1 MKAKSKKLPTKKK
14 AAQQKTTGQKSK
26 KPVQQKQITKSQG
39 SSPEKKVVDIRQP
52 VASRTSAPKRVF
64 IGDLFETEERELP
77 QVQKEPEK
85 LTESQIDELKQM
97 LLDERKKIL
106 DRLSQHVSEAVDD
119 VVPEADE
126 LDQAGTSSNQAYLLR
141 LADKEQKLLKEI
153 DNALRKFE
161 TGDYGYCEGTGELIG
176 YERLKIRPW
185 TKYSI
190 KHKEMLEHKE
200 GKRRKTFDI

>member
-1 MKAKSKKLPTKKK
+1 MKAKPKKK
-14 AAQQKTTGQKSK
+14 SIQKKKFKQKTAVQKPK
-26 KPVQQKQITKSQG
+26 KPVQQKQIARSQG
-39 SSPEKKVVDIRQP
+39 QLSERKTIDIQRPAIPRP
-52 VASRTSAPKRVF
+52 VTPKRVF
-64 IGDLFETEERELP
+64 LGDLFEAEERELP
-77 QVQKEPEK
+77 QIQKEPAK
-85 LTESQIDELKQM
+85 LTEPQIDELRQM

-200 GKRRKTFDI
+200 GKRRKTIDI